1 MAVAQDR
8 AAVLY
13 SATIDVAEASALTGL
28 SKAAIRGRIR
38 RGALASDVRDGRHRI
53 PLAELQ
59 RQDLL
64 VDPARYAAA
73 LERAESLEAELR
85 AVRESR
91 EQARQELRESRET
104 QRMVWGMARQLEQE
118 IADSGTAGAEQR
130 TIRWPWLRWPWRRS
144 ASPATDS
151 A

>member
-1 MAVAQDR
+1 MAVAMDR
-8 AAVLY
+8 VAASDSAAV
-13 SATIDVAEASALTGL
+13 DVAQAAELTGL

-38 RGALASDVRDGRHRI
+38 RGALASDVHDGRHRI

-64 VDPARYAAA
+64 VDPARYASA

-91 EQARQELRESRET
+91 EQARRELRESRET
-104 QRMVWGMARQLEQE
+104 QRMVWGMVRQLEQE
-118 IADSGTAGAEQR
+118 IAHSGTAGAEQR
-130 TIRWPWLRWPWRRS
+130 TIRWPWLRRAWRRG
-144 ASPATDS
+144 ASPAPDS